1 MTRIENISDF
11 FAKQARGWIFLEAL
25 ALVAGIGF
33 IDYLT
38 GYEVEV
44 FPFYSLPIL
53 LTVRFSDKRA
63 AVVISLF
70 SALAWFLADRASG
83 HKYSQ
88 EWLRLWD
95 AVVRMMFFCL
105 VMFAG
110 ATLRSQRDA
119 HRARIELLERSHQLE
134 EEIINVSEREQER
147 IGRDFHDGV
156 CQYLAAISFTAG
168 VLKQDLEHEAHAR
181 SKTAGEIADL
191 LQDAIVCAR
200 DLARG
205 LSPVDRDE
213 GGLESAL
220 NELSVTTSRLVGIT
234 CTFICAGP
242 IDIRNNTRAIHL
254 FRIAQEAL
262 SNAVKH
268 ANARKVVI
276 SVEGTPESVS
286 LRVSDDG
293 IGFDPKSSVRSGMG
307 LNIMR
312 YRARTLGG
320 TLDIY
325 PNSPSGT
332 IVACCVSAAA

>member
-1 MTRIENISDF
+1 MTRIENISVF
-11 FAKQARGWIFLEAL
+11 FSKQSRGWIFLEAV
-25 ALVAGIGF
+25 ALVAGIGV

-38 GYEVEV
+38 GYEVAV
-44 FPFYSLPIL
+44 FPFYSIPIL
-53 LTVRFSDKRA
+53 LTVWFSDRKA
-63 AVVISLF
+63 AIAISLL
-70 SALAWFLADRASG
+70 SALAWFCADRASG

-95 AVVRMMFFCL
+95 TVVRMMFFCL
-105 VMFAG
+105 VMSAA
-110 ATLRSQRDA
+110 ATLRNQRDA

-134 EEIINVSEREQER
+134 QEIINVSEREQER

-168 VLKQDLEHEAHAR
+168 VLKQDLEQESHAR

-220 NELSVTTSRLVGIT
+220 KELSSTTSRLVGIT
-234 CTFICAGP
+234 CAFICTGP
-242 IDIRNNTRAIHL
+242 IHIRNNTRAIHL

-262 SNAVKH
+262 GNSVKH

-276 SVEGTPESVS
+276 SLEGAGDSVS

-293 IGFDPKSSVRSGMG
+293 IGFDPKRSMRSGMG

-325 PNSPSGT
+325 PNSPTGT
-332 IVACCVSAAA
+332 IVACCVSATA